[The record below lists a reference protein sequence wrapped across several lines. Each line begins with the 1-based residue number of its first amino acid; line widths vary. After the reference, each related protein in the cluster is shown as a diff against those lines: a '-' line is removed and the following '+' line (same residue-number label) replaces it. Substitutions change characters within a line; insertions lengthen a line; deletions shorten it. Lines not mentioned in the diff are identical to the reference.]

1 MAQTKEEIA
10 ADRQRLL
17 EENARLRAQL
27 TAAGRSPVA
36 APEHTFMLSEGDRQ
50 DLELH
55 GGVSIGG
62 RYMTAAE
69 VRAAMAEADV
79 QHGVPISEPEVAPA
93 GQPAPAKPANVRGF
107 DYVYPSVAHGYID
120 PAVAGTPGINGPAYS
135 DDLTD
140 VYAEPDGE

>member
-1 MAQTKEEIA
+1 MAETKDDIA

-17 EENARLRAQL
+17 DENARLRARLQ
-27 TAAGRSPVA
+27 AAGLGPVA

-62 RYMTAAE
+62 RYMNTAE
-69 VRAAMAEADV
+69 VRAEMARAGV
-79 QHGVPISEPEVAPA
+79 QHDVPISEPEVTPA
-93 GQPAPAKPANVRGF
+93 NQPKPQAPANVRGF
-107 DYVYPSVAHGYID
+107 DYVWPSVAHGQID
-120 PAVAGTPGINGPAYS
+120 PAVAGTPGINGPAYNR
-135 DDLTD
+135 DLTD